1 MIWLSK
7 TKEACISLEVVTGMK
22 KGSCENRNN
31 CVIGIALKK
40 TLGLFGNKV
49 LCYYRN
55 ISLAPVSKSHYLPL
69 LPLYAFPPM
78 LKCLINKSPI
88 TQLLREINIGCKK
101 IRALFFSS
109 FASYLMELLINR
121 LLTEYI
127 FKHLILDVLCI
138 FSRQRQAN
146 IK

>member
-7 TKEACISLEVVTGMK
+7 TKDACIASGVVIGMK
-22 KGSCENRNN
+22 KGSCENISN
-31 CVIGIALKK
+31 CLIGIALKK
-40 TLGLFGNKV
+40 TLGLFGNEV

-88 TQLLREINIGCKK
+88 T
-101 IRALFFSS
+101 
-109 FASYLMELLINR
+109 
-121 LLTEYI
+121 
-127 FKHLILDVLCI
+127 
-138 FSRQRQAN
+138 
-146 IK
+146 